1 MTRYAII
8 AALAIVTPI
17 RRGLSYVE
25 GHLAHAEYRIR
36 HTTGALFIIA
46 ALAVDL
52 TPGVLMLPGCATRQA
67 GRTLAEQRHDCDH
80 AYDRATTDAE
90 IDAIHARCDALHEGV
105 RHGR

>member
-1 MTRYAII
+1 VTRVAII
-8 AALAIVTPI
+8 AALAILTPI

-36 HTTGALFIIA
+36 HTTRALFVVA
-46 ALAVDL
+46 LLAVDL
-52 TPGVLMLPGCATRQA
+52 TPGVLVLPGCATRQVH
-67 GRTLAEQRHDCDH
+67 RTLAEQRGDCDRD
-80 AYDRATTDAE
+80 YERATTDAE

>member
-1 MTRYAII
+1 MTGKGSAVRTFGDLATGRDNNLDLLRMAAATSVVFSHSYA
-8 AALAIVTPI
+8 
-17 RRGLSYVE
+17 
-25 GHLAHAEYRIR
+25 
-36 HTTGALFIIA
+36 
-46 ALAVDL
+46 L
-52 TPGVLMLPGCATRQA
+52 T